1 MNRRTIAILASLVV
15 AATGIVLTPTHS
27 AAQANADY
35 TAQPQFIS
43 NVVTPNIM
51 LLLDNSGSMGGRAC
65 DTTWCGV
72 HSDGSLTPVNQ
83 NFVADST
90 YSGYFNSLTCYT
102 YDATNTRFV
111 AGATKAT
118 LTATCAAAAWDG
130 NFLNWA
136 TFRRFDALK
145 KSMSGGDCAV
155 TRNADGTCPPTG
167 APALI
172 TIRAQSIF
180 GSTACCQHHTTNAI
194 SSGGANGYTGRVP
207 TTVIGPPDN
216 LYIHL
221 RGGASGMQG
230 TFCVDNDAKYPPST
244 GTACNVNWDGSSE
257 SDGFAESQYSL
268 RLAMASEPTG
278 VVQQVGSKA
287 RFGLF
292 EFKAAGDGSRML
304 VGLGSRQSIN
314 FSNSTVETFNTNNA
328 AILDAIGESFPATW
342 TPLAES
348 LYETARYVA
357 QINSTYVLGSYVFP
371 IAFSGGISN
380 GVALAMNGIGSL
392 GNGGGGTPEHKVL
405 TGSETCPAGYI
416 ADACGRDP
424 YFFGTNHTP
433 PWVGTSQPV
442 NCCKTFVLIVTDG
455 EPTQDRNIPGA
466 STATGVC
473 TSSST
478 SLCDYASAVSGMPCV
493 GGNATIHAPNGT
505 CNTNPA
511 TPPATLLGE
520 HKTDYASSGTH
531 FLNDVAYW
539 AHINDLRPCTG
550 AADGT
555 IAVLAVTGHCLPG
568 TQNLT
573 VYTFFAF
580 GNIAGREILMHTAQQ
595 GAFEDANNDG
605 IPQVT
610 EYDKE
615 NNFTGVSTPDGYPD
629 AYFESSNVD
638 DLQDKLLATIS
649 SILRKS
655 AAGSSVSVLATSTTG
670 EGALYQ
676 SYFYPSTIET
686 ATLKDVLWT
695 GYTQSLFIDTYG
707 NLREDTPQAGVK
719 DGKLIYSQDKIL
731 VTRYDTTANLVK
743 VDYYDDLNGDG
754 LPDDK
759 DSNGI
764 INSLDCLPCDRLL
777 SSISPVWEAGAQLA
791 LKDSSTRTILTWVD
805 TNNNGVVDSGEQIPF
820 TAANAATLSP
830 YLRPGAA
837 PFTAPNIIE
846 FVRGCEPSVCTT
858 GGNQFDQLRERR
870 LQVPF
875 GSGTLKTWKLGD
887 LIHSAPQVV
896 ATPSDRYDAKF
907 GDLSYQAY
915 LVKYANRRQVIYAGA
930 NDGMLHAFNGG
941 YYHPGDDPTTG
952 TSASPIVEHGWF
964 TRTPTDNSSGP
975 QMGDELWGFIPQQLL
990 PHLQW
995 LTRTDYQHVYYVD
1008 LQPTV
1013 ADVRIFTPDVDH
1025 PNGWGTILIGGMRMG
1040 GSCRGAVSPA
1050 APTCVGGTGA
1060 PPMSVTA
1067 DFGSGVPTTRTFYSA
1082 YFVLD
1087 ITNPEVA
1094 PTLLMSFTDEG
1105 LGLTTSLPKVV
1116 RINPSTDNEV
1126 LNTNAKWYMVVGSG
1140 PTGYGGGVTQS
1151 AKVYAVDLAT
1161 GPGASNSL
1169 VQTFSVGS
1177 WDSFIGDMASFDR
1190 NLDYRTDSVYFG
1202 RVIHD
1207 GSLPWRGKLYRLT
1220 LGETITG
1227 SNPPVFGTE
1236 AASAWG
1242 ISSGGNRAPTEILD
1256 TFIGTCA
1263 PSPCVAPTIELG
1275 PIATAPGIA
1284 IDDAAKVWVFAG
1296 SGRYYG
1302 ASDKTDTTPQY
1313 FVGMKDSVINLT
1325 CTQSSS
1331 TNCHNDDLL
1340 NVTSATVCIVGQG
1353 DCGQVS
1359 GTNQVTGVTGAT
1371 SFASLVGLI
1380 QSKDGWYTAL
1390 PQSGAANGERVLA
1403 SPVVFGGIVYFPTF
1417 IPTND
1422 ICASSGTSYL
1432 YSLFYKTG
1440 SAYTESIIGT
1450 TPGASGN
1457 VNVSGKISLGEG
1469 LAFGG
1474 VTHIGSGSDGGAP
1487 IKICNNTSTG
1497 TLLCTESNVAGGPN
1511 SGIPD
1516 PRSHF
1521 ISWIYR

>member
-1 MNRRTIAILASLVV
+1 MMAPN
-15 AATGIVLTPTHS
+15 HS
-27 AAQANADY
+27 AAQVNADY

-43 NVVTPNIM
+43 NVVTPNIILIM
-51 LLLDNSGSMGGRAC
+51 DNSGSMSGLTC
-65 DTTWCGV
+65 DF
-72 HSDGSLTPVNQ
+72 SNPADGDCADAGDRPFNSAT
-83 NFVADST
+83 NF
-90 YSGYFNSLTCYT
+90 SGYFDPLLCYT
-102 YDATNTRFV
+102 YDTGGDARFEPATV
-111 AGATKAT
+111 KAT
-118 LTATCAAAAWDG
+118 LATACSDTEWDG
-130 NFLNWA
+130 NFLNFA
-136 TFRRFDALK
+136 TFRRFDAVK
-145 KSMSGGDCAV
+145 KSMIGGNCFVA
-155 TRNADGTCPPTG
+155 RAADGTCPTDG
-167 APALI
+167 TPALK
-172 TIRAQSIF
+172 TVRAQATGVNTELTDVQSAAGPTSYIGRIPLTDRF
-180 GSTACCQHHTTNAI
+180 GDVGSNPATI
-194 SSGGANGYTGRVP
+194 WIGVSSAY
-207 TTVIGPPDN
+207 
-216 LYIHL
+216 
-221 RGGASGMQG
+221 
-230 TFCVDNDAKYPPST
+230 FCVDDDSSFNSNCGDSFSRRKYELKIGQST
-244 GTACNVNWDGSSE
+244 
-257 SDGFAESQYSL
+257 
-268 RLAMASEPTG
+268 EPTG
-278 VVQQVGSKA
+278 VIQQVGSKA

-292 EFKAAGDGSRML
+292 EFKPAGDGARML
-304 VGLGSRQSIN
+304 VSPGSRQAIN
-314 FSNSTVETFNTNNA
+314 FSDSVVETFNTNTA
-328 AILDAIGESFPATW
+328 AMIDAVQESFPSTW
-342 TPLAES
+342 TPLSES

-357 QINSTYVLGSYVFP
+357 QINSTYVPASYVFP

-380 GVALAMNGIGSL
+380 GVALAANGTGSL
-392 GNGGGGTPEHKVL
+392 GSGGGGTAEIKVL
-405 TGSETCPAGYI
+405 TGSETCPASYI
-416 ADACGRDP
+416 TNACGRDP

-442 NCCKTFVLIVTDG
+442 NCCKTFVIIFTDG
-455 EPTQDRNIPGA
+455 EPTQDVNIPAGIQN
-466 STATGVC
+466 
-473 TSSST
+473 
-478 SLCDYASAVSGMPCV
+478 YASAVSGTPCV

-520 HKTDYASSGTH
+520 HKTDYANSGTH

-539 AHINDLRPCTG
+539 AHTNDLRPCTG
-550 AADGT
+550 TADGT

-638 DLQDKLLATIS
+638 DLQDKLLSTIS

-707 NLREDTPQAGVK
+707 NLREDTPQSGVK
-719 DGKLIYSQDKIL
+719 DGKLIYTQDKIL

-759 DSNGI
+759 DGNGI
-764 INSLDCLPCDRLL
+764 INNLDCLPCDRLL

-791 LKDSSTRTILTWVD
+791 LKDSSARTILTWVD
-805 TNNNGVVDSGEQIPF
+805 TDNDGVVDAGEQIPF
-820 TAANAATLSP
+820 TAANAAILSP

-837 PFTAPNIIE
+837 PFTASNIIE
-846 FVRGCEPSVCTT
+846 FIRGCEPSVCTT
-858 GGNQFDQLRERR
+858 GGNLFNTLRERQ

-896 ATPSDRYDAKF
+896 ASPSDRYDARF
-907 GDLSYQAY
+907 GDRSYQAF
-915 LVKYANRRQVIYAGA
+915 LAKYYNRRQVIYAGA

-941 YYHPGDDPTTG
+941 YYHPGDDPATG

-1008 LQPTV
+1008 LQPTI

-1040 GSCRGAVSPA
+1040 GSCRGSVSPA
-1050 APTCVGGTGA
+1050 AATCVGGTGA

-1067 DFGSGVPTTRTFYSA
+1067 DFGSGVQTRKFYSA

-1094 PTLLMSFTDEG
+1094 PTLLMSFTDER
-1105 LGLTTSLPKVV
+1105 LGLTTSLPVVV
-1116 RINPSTDNEV
+1116 RTNPSSATSV
-1126 LNTNAKWYMVVGSG
+1126 VSNTLAKWYMVVGSG

-1151 AKVYAVDLAT
+1151 AKVFAVDLAT
-1161 GPGASNSL
+1161 GPGANNSL

-1220 LGETITG
+1220 LGETISG
-1227 SNPPVFGTE
+1227 SLPPVFGTE

-1242 ISSGGNRAPTEILD
+1242 ISSGANRTPTEILD
-1256 TFIGTCA
+1256 SFTGTCA
-1263 PSPCVAPTIELG
+1263 PTPCSAPTIDMG

-1340 NVTSATVCIVGQG
+1340 NVTSATICIVGQG

-1371 SFASLVGLI
+1371 SFTSLVSLI
-1380 QSKDGWYTAL
+1380 QSKDGWYTTL
-1390 PQSGAANGERVLA
+1390 PQSGTANGERVLA
-1403 SPVVFGGIVYFPTF
+1403 GPIVFAGIVYFPTF

-1432 YSLFYKTG
+1432 YALYYKTG
-1440 SAYTESIIGT
+1440 SAYQESIIGT

-1457 VNVSGKISLGEG
+1457 VNVSGKITLGEG

-1474 VTHIGSGSDGGAP
+1474 VAHIGSGSDGGGR

-1497 TLLCTESNVAGGPN
+1497 ALLCSESDMAGGGDNPGG
-1511 SGIPD
+1511 SQILAPLS
-1516 PRSHF
+1516 RF
-1521 ISWIYR
+1521 VSWIYR

>member
-15 AATGIVLTPTHS
+15 TVTGIVMAPTHS

-43 NVVTPNIM
+43 NVVTPNII
-51 LLLDNSGSMGGRAC
+51 LLMDNSGSMSGLTC
-65 DTTWCGV
+65 DF
-72 HSDGSLTPVNQ
+72 SNPADGDCADAGDRPFSNAT
-83 NFVADST
+83 NF
-90 YSGYFNSLTCYT
+90 SGYFDPLLCYT
-102 YDATNTRFV
+102 YDSGADARFEPATV
-111 AGATKAT
+111 KA
-118 LTATCAAAAWDG
+118 LVSTACSDTEWDG
-130 NFLNWA
+130 NFLNFA
-136 TFRRFDALK
+136 TFRRFDAVK
-145 KSMSGGDCAV
+145 KSMIGGDCFVA
-155 TRNADGTCPPTG
+155 RAADGTCPTNG
-167 APALI
+167 APALK
-172 TIRAQSIF
+172 TVRAQAT
-180 GSTACCQHHTTNAI
+180 GVNTELTDTDYAGGVGATTYVGRIPLADRNGNPTPIYIGVA
-194 SSGGANGYTGRVP
+194 GAY
-207 TTVIGPPDN
+207 
-216 LYIHL
+216 
-221 RGGASGMQG
+221 
-230 TFCVDNDAKYPPST
+230 FCVDNDSSFNTDCGDGYSQRKYELKIGNST
-244 GTACNVNWDGSSE
+244 
-257 SDGFAESQYSL
+257 
-268 RLAMASEPTG
+268 EPTG
-278 VVQQVGSKA
+278 VIQQVGSKA

-292 EFKAAGDGSRML
+292 EFKPAGDGARML
-304 VGLGSRQSIN
+304 VSPGSRQAIN
-314 FSNSTVETFNTNNA
+314 FSTSFVETFNTNTA
-328 AILDAIGESFPATW
+328 AMIDAVQESFPSTW

-357 QINSTYVLGSYVFP
+357 QINSTYVPLSYVFP

-380 GVALAMNGIGSL
+380 GVALAANGVGSL
-392 GNGGGGTPEHKVL
+392 GNGGGGTAEIKVL
-405 TGSETCPAGYI
+405 TGTETCPAGYI
-416 ADACGRDP
+416 ANACGRDP
-424 YFFGTNHTP
+424 YFHGTDHTP
-433 PWVGTSQPV
+433 PWVGVSQPV
-442 NCCKTFVLIVTDG
+442 NCCKTFVLIFTDG
-455 EPTQDRNIPGA
+455 EPTQDLNIPVGIGA
-466 STATGVC
+466 
-473 TSSST
+473 
-478 SLCDYASAVSGMPCV
+478 YASAISGIPCV
-493 GGNATIHAPNGT
+493 GGSAIIHAPNGV

-520 HKTDYASSGTH
+520 HKTDYANSGTH

-539 AHINDLRPCTG
+539 AHKNDLRPCTG
-550 AADGT
+550 TADGT

-573 VYTFFAF
+573 IYTFFAF
-580 GNIAGREILMHTAQQ
+580 GNISGREILMHTAQQ
-595 GAFEDANNDG
+595 GAFEDANSDG
-605 IPQVT
+605 LPQVT

-615 NNFTGVSTPDGYPD
+615 NNFTGVATPDGVPD

-695 GYTQSLFIDTYG
+695 GYTQSLFIDTFG
-707 NLREDTPQAGVK
+707 NLREDTVQDK
-719 DGKLIYSQDKIL
+719 TLKYTEDKIL
-731 VTRYDTTANLVK
+731 VTRYDPIANLVK

-759 DSNGI
+759 DGNGV
-764 INSLDCLPCDRLL
+764 INNLDCLPCDNLL
-777 SSISPVWEAGAQLA
+777 SSIKPVWEAGAQLA

-805 TNNNGVVDSGEQIPF
+805 TNNDGVVDSGEQIPF
-820 TAANAATLSP
+820 TAANAPTLSP

-837 PFTAPNIIE
+837 PFTASNIIE
-846 FVRGCEPSVCTT
+846 FVRGCEPSVCTS

-870 LQVPF
+870 LQVPA

-896 ATPSDRYDAKF
+896 SSPSDRYDAKF

-915 LVKYANRRQVIYAGA
+915 LAKYFNRRQVIYAGA

-941 YYHPGDDPTTG
+941 YYHPGDDPATG
-952 TSASPIVEHGWF
+952 TMASPIVEHGWF
-964 TRTPTDNSSGP
+964 TRTPTDNSAGP
-975 QMGDELWGFIPQQLL
+975 QLGDELWGFIPNQLL
-990 PHLQW
+990 PQLQW
-995 LTRTDYQHVYYVD
+995 LARADYQHVYFVD

-1013 ADVRIFTPDVDH
+1013 ADARIFPADVDH

-1040 GSCRGAVSPA
+1040 GSCRGALSPA

-1067 DFGSGVPTTRTFYSA
+1067 NFGSGVETRTFYSA

-1116 RINPSTDNEV
+1116 RTNPSTDSEV
-1126 LNTNAKWYMVVGSG
+1126 SNTNAKWYMVVGSG

-1151 AKVYAVDLAT
+1151 AKVYAVNLAT
-1161 GPGASNSL
+1161 GPGANNSL
-1169 VQTFSVGS
+1169 VQRFSVGS
-1177 WDSFIGDMASFDR
+1177 WNSFIGDMASFDR
-1190 NLDYRTDSVYFG
+1190 NLDNRTDAVYFG
-1202 RVIHD
+1202 RVVHD

-1220 LGETITG
+1220 LGETISG
-1227 SNPPVFGTE
+1227 SLPPVFGTE

-1256 TFIGTCA
+1256 TFLGTCA

-1275 PIATAPGIA
+1275 PVATAPGIA
-1284 IDDAAKVWVFAG
+1284 IDDTAKVWVFAG
-1296 SGRYYG
+1296 TGRYYS
-1302 ASDKTDTTPQY
+1302 AADKTDTTPQH

-1325 CTQSSS
+1325 CTQSTT
-1331 TNCHNDDLL
+1331 TNCQDDDLL
-1340 NVTSATVCIVGQG
+1340 NVTTATVCIVGQG
-1353 DCGQVS
+1353 DCGQPA

-1371 SFASLVGLI
+1371 SFTSLIALI
-1380 QSKDGWYTAL
+1380 QSKDGWYTTL
-1390 PQSGAANGERVLA
+1390 PQSGAPNGERVLA

-1417 IPTND
+1417 VPTND

-1432 YSLFYKTG
+1432 YALYYKTG
-1440 SAYTESIIGT
+1440 SAYQESIIGT

-1457 VNVSGKISLGEG
+1457 VNVSGKVSLGEG

-1497 TLLCTESNVAGGPN
+1497 ALLCTESNMAGQPL
-1511 SGIPD
+1511 S
-1516 PRSHF
+1516 RF
-1521 ISWIYR
+1521 VSWIYR

>member
-1 MNRRTIAILASLVV
+1 MNRRTIAMLASLVV
-15 AATGIVLTPTHS
+15 AVMGIMMAPTHS
-27 AAQANADY
+27 AAQVNADY

-43 NVVTPNIM
+43 NVVTPNII
-51 LLLDNSGSMGGRAC
+51 LLMDNSGSMSGLTC
-65 DTTWCGV
+65 DF
-72 HSDGSLTPVNQ
+72 SNPADGDCADAGDRPFSSAT
-83 NFVADST
+83 NF
-90 YSGYFNSLTCYT
+90 SGYFDPLLCYI
-102 YDATNTRFV
+102 YDNGGDARFEPATV
-111 AGATKAT
+111 KAT
-118 LTATCAAAAWDG
+118 LATACSDTEWDG
-130 NFLNWA
+130 NFLNFA
-136 TFRRFDALK
+136 TFRRFDAVK
-145 KSMSGGDCAV
+145 KSMIGGDCFVA
-155 TRNADGTCPPTG
+155 RAADGTCPTNG
-167 APALI
+167 SPALK
-172 TIRAQSIF
+172 TVRAQATGVNTELTDVQSAAGPTSYIGRIPQVDRF
-180 GSTACCQHHTTNAI
+180 GNVGSDPATI
-194 SSGGANGYTGRVP
+194 W
-207 TTVIGPPDN
+207 IGVADA
-216 LYIHL
+216 Y
-221 RGGASGMQG
+221 
-230 TFCVDNDAKYPPST
+230 FCVDNDNGFNANCGDSFSKRKYELKI
-244 GTACNVNWDGSSE
+244 GSST
-257 SDGFAESQYSL
+257 
-268 RLAMASEPTG
+268 EPTG

-292 EFKAAGDGSRML
+292 EFKPAGDGARML
-304 VGLGSRQSIN
+304 VSPGSRQSIN
-314 FSNSTVETFNTNNA
+314 FSDSVVETFNTNTA
-328 AILDAIGESFPATW
+328 AMIDAVQESFPSTW

-357 QINSTYVLGSYVFP
+357 QINSTYVPGSYVFP

-380 GVALAMNGIGSL
+380 GVALAANGVGSL
-392 GNGGGGTPEHKVL
+392 GNGGGGTAEITVL
-405 TGSETCPAGYI
+405 TGTETCTAGYI
-416 ADACGRDP
+416 TKACGRDP
-424 YFFGTNHTP
+424 YFHGTNHTP

-442 NCCKTFVLIVTDG
+442 NCCKTFVLIFTDG
-455 EPTQDRNIPGA
+455 EPTQDLNIPAGIQ
-466 STATGVC
+466 T
-473 TSSST
+473 
-478 SLCDYASAVSGMPCV
+478 YASAISGTPCV
-493 GGNATIHAPNGT
+493 GGSAVIHAPNGV

-531 FLNDVAYW
+531 YLNDVAYW
-539 AHINDLRPCTG
+539 AHTNDLRPCTG

-555 IAVLAVTGHCLPG
+555 IAVLAVIGHCLPG

-573 VYTFFAF
+573 IYTFFAF
-580 GNIAGREILMHTAQQ
+580 GNISGREILMHTAQQ
-595 GAFEDANNDG
+595 GAFEDANADG
-605 IPQVT
+605 LPQVT

-615 NNFTGVSTPDGYPD
+615 NNFTGVATPDGVPD

-638 DLQDKLLATIS
+638 DLQDKLLSTIS

-695 GYTQSLFIDTYG
+695 GYTQSLFIDTFG
-707 NLREDTPQAGVK
+707 NLREDTVQDK
-719 DGKLIYSQDKIL
+719 KLKYTEDKIL
-731 VTRYDTTANLVK
+731 VTRYDTVANLVK

-759 DSNGI
+759 DGNGV
-764 INSLDCLPCDRLL
+764 INSLDCLPCDSLL
-777 SSISPVWEAGAQLA
+777 SSIKPVWEAGAQLA

-805 TNNNGVVDSGEQIPF
+805 TNNDGVVDAGEQIPF
-820 TAANAATLSP
+820 TKANAPVLKP

-837 PFTAPNIIE
+837 PFTEDNIIE
-846 FVRGCEPSVCTT
+846 FVRGCEPSVCTS

-870 LQVPF
+870 LQVPA

-896 ATPSDRYDAKF
+896 ASPSDRYDAKY

-915 LVKYANRRQVIYAGA
+915 LFKYFNRRQVIYAGA

-941 YYHPGDDPTTG
+941 YYHPGDDATTG

-964 TRTPTDNSSGP
+964 TRTLTDNSAGP
-975 QMGDELWGFIPQQLL
+975 QLGDELWGFIPNQLL
-990 PHLQW
+990 PQLQW
-995 LTRTDYQHVYYVD
+995 LARADYQHVYFVD
-1008 LQPTV
+1008 LQPTI
-1013 ADVRIFTPDVDH
+1013 ADARIFPVDVDH

-1060 PPMSVTA
+1060 PPMNVTA
-1067 DFGSGVPTTRTFYSA
+1067 NFGSGVQTRTFYSA

-1094 PTLLMSFTDEG
+1094 PKLLMSFTDEG

-1116 RINPSTDNEV
+1116 RVNPSTASSTV
-1126 LNTNAKWYMVVGSG
+1126 SNTLAKWYMVVGSG
-1140 PTGYGGGVTQS
+1140 PTGYGGVVTQS
-1151 AKVYAVDLAT
+1151 AKVWAIDLAT
-1161 GPGASNSL
+1161 GPGPYTSIGASASYSHSL
-1169 VQTFSVGS
+1169 VKSFPVGS
-1177 WDSFIGDMASFDR
+1177 WNSFIGDMASFDR
-1190 NLDYRTDSVYFG
+1190 NLDYRTDAVYFG
-1202 RVIHD
+1202 RVADD

-1220 LGETITG
+1220 LGETISG
-1227 SNPPVFGTE
+1227 GLPPVFGTQ

-1242 ISSGGNRAPTEILD
+1242 ISSGANRIPTEILD
-1256 TFIGTCA
+1256 TFTGTCA
-1263 PSPCVAPTIELG
+1263 PAPCVAPTIELG

-1284 IDDAAKVWVFAG
+1284 IDDTAKVWVFAG
-1296 SGRYYG
+1296 TGRYYS
-1302 ASDKTDTTPQY
+1302 AADKTDTTPQY

-1325 CTQSSS
+1325 CTQSTS
-1331 TNCHNDDLL
+1331 TNCQDDDLL
-1340 NVTSATVCIVGQG
+1340 NVSTATVCIVGQG
-1353 DCGQVS
+1353 DCGQTA

-1371 SFASLVGLI
+1371 SFTSLISLI
-1380 QSKDGWYTAL
+1380 QSKDGWYTTL
-1390 PQSGAANGERVLA
+1390 PQSGAPNGERVLA

-1432 YSLFYKTG
+1432 YSLYYQTG
-1440 SAYTESIIGT
+1440 SAYQESIIGT

-1457 VNVSGKISLGEG
+1457 VNVSGKVSLGEG

-1497 TLLCTESNVAGGPN
+1497 ALLCTESNTVGG
-1511 SGIPD
+1511 SLD

>member
-1 MNRRTIAILASLVV
+1 V
-15 AATGIVLTPTHS
+15 
-27 AAQANADY
+27 
-35 TAQPQFIS
+35 
-43 NVVTPNIM
+43 
-51 LLLDNSGSMGGRAC
+51 
-65 DTTWCGV
+65 
-72 HSDGSLTPVNQ
+72 
-83 NFVADST
+83 
-90 YSGYFNSLTCYT
+90 
-102 YDATNTRFV
+102 
-111 AGATKAT
+111 
-118 LTATCAAAAWDG
+118 
-130 NFLNWA
+130 
-136 TFRRFDALK
+136 
-145 KSMSGGDCAV
+145 
-155 TRNADGTCPPTG
+155 
-167 APALI
+167 PA
-172 TIRAQSIF
+172 
-180 GSTACCQHHTTNAI
+180 
-194 SSGGANGYTGRVP
+194 
-207 TTVIGPPDN
+207 
-216 LYIHL
+216 
-221 RGGASGMQG
+221 
-230 TFCVDNDAKYPPST
+230 
-244 GTACNVNWDGSSE
+244 
-257 SDGFAESQYSL
+257 
-268 RLAMASEPTG
+268 
-278 VVQQVGSKA
+278 
-287 RFGLF
+287 
-292 EFKAAGDGSRML
+292 
-304 VGLGSRQSIN
+304 
-314 FSNSTVETFNTNNA
+314 
-328 AILDAIGESFPATW
+328 
-342 TPLAES
+342 
-348 LYETARYVA
+348 
-357 QINSTYVLGSYVFP
+357 SYVYP
-371 IAFSGGISN
+371 IAFAGGISN
-380 GVALAMNGIGSL
+380 GVALAANGVGSI
-392 GNGGGGTPEHKVL
+392 GNGGGGTAEIKVL

-416 ADACGRDP
+416 TNACGRDL
-424 YFFGTNHTP
+424 YFHGTNHTP

-442 NCCKTFVLIVTDG
+442 NCCKTFVLIFTDG
-455 EPTQDRNIPGA
+455 APTQDLNIPAGIQ
-466 STATGVC
+466 TYAT
-473 TSSST
+473 
-478 SLCDYASAVSGMPCV
+478 AVSGTPCV
-493 GGNATIHAPNGT
+493 GGDATIHAPNGV

-520 HKTDYASSGTH
+520 HKTDYADNGTH

-539 AHINDLRPCTG
+539 AHTNDLRPCSGT
-550 AADGT
+550 ADGT
-555 IAVLAVTGHCLPG
+555 IAVLGVTGHCLPG

-580 GNIAGREILMHTAQQ
+580 GNISGREILMHTAQQ

-615 NNFTGVSTPDGYPD
+615 NNFTGVATPDGIPD

-638 DLQDKLLATIS
+638 DLQDKLLSTIS

-695 GYTQSLFIDTYG
+695 GYTQSLFIDTFG
-707 NLREDTPQAGVK
+707 NLREDTVQDK
-719 DGKLIYSQDKIL
+719 KLNYSEDKIL
-731 VTRYDTTANLVK
+731 VTRYDTIANLVK

-764 INSLDCLPCDRLL
+764 INNLDCLPCDRLL
-777 SSISPVWEAGAQLA
+777 SSIKPVWEAGAQLA

-830 YLRPGAA
+830 YLRPGAV
-837 PFTAPNIIE
+837 PFTASNIIE

-870 LQVPF
+870 LQVPA

-896 ATPSDRYDAKF
+896 SSPSDRYDAKV

-915 LVKYANRRQVIYAGA
+915 LVKYYNRRQVIYAGA

-952 TSASPIVEHGWF
+952 TAASPIVEHGWF
-964 TRTPTDNSSGP
+964 TRTPTDNSAGP
-975 QMGDELWGFIPQQLL
+975 QLGDELWGFIPYQLL
-990 PHLQW
+990 PQLQW
-995 LTRTDYQHVYYVD
+995 LARADYQHTYFVD

-1013 ADVRIFTPDVDH
+1013 VDVRIFTPDTDH

-1067 DFGSGVPTTRTFYSA
+1067 NFGSGVETRTFYSA

-1116 RINPSTDNEV
+1116 RVNPSADGEV
-1126 LNTNAKWYMVVGSG
+1126 SNTNAKWYMVVGSG
-1140 PTGYGGGVTQS
+1140 PTGYGGGTTQS
-1151 AKVYAVDLAT
+1151 AAVYAVNLAT

-1169 VQTFSVGS
+1169 VQKFSVGS
-1177 WDSFIGDMASFDR
+1177 WNSFIGDMASFDR
-1190 NLDYRTDSVYFG
+1190 NLDYRTDAVYFG
-1202 RVIHD
+1202 RVVHD

-1220 LGETITG
+1220 LGETVAG
-1227 SNPPVFGTE
+1227 SNPPVFGTQ

-1242 ISSGGNRAPTEILD
+1242 IASGANRVPTEILD
-1256 TFIGTCA
+1256 TFTGTC
-1263 PSPCVAPTIELG
+1263 VAVGCTPPTIELG

-1296 SGRYYG
+1296 SGRYYSS
-1302 ASDKTDTTPQY
+1302 ADKTDTTPQY
-1313 FVGMKDSVINLT
+1313 FVGVKDSVINLV
-1325 CTQSSS
+1325 CTQSDS
-1331 TNCHNDDLL
+1331 TNCQDDDLL
-1340 NVTSATVCIVGQG
+1340 DVTSATVCIVGQG
-1353 DCGQVS
+1353 NCGQVA
-1359 GTNQVTGVTGAT
+1359 GTNQVTGVTGAS
-1371 SFASLVGLI
+1371 SFTSLVALI
-1380 QSKDGWYTAL
+1380 QSKAGWYTTL

-1432 YSLFYKTG
+1432 YSLYYKTG
-1440 SAYTESIIGT
+1440 SAYQESIVGT

-1457 VNVSGKISLGEG
+1457 MNVNGKTSLGEG

-1474 VTHIGSGSDGGAP
+1474 VTHVGSGSDGGAP

-1497 TLLCTESNVAGGPN
+1497 ALLCTESDMASGGD
-1511 SGIPD
+1511 GGTGGTLD

>member
-15 AATGIVLTPTHS
+15 AVTGIMMAPNHS
-27 AAQANADY
+27 GAQVNADY
-35 TAQPQFIS
+35 TAQPQFIT
-43 NVVTPNIM
+43 NVVTPNII
-51 LLLDNSGSMGGRAC
+51 LLMDNSGSMSDLAC
-65 DTTWCGV
+65 DL
-72 HSDGSLTPVNQ
+72 SNPADGDC
-83 NFVADST
+83 ADAGDKPFSNAT
-90 YSGYFNSLTCYT
+90 LFSGYFDSLQCYT
-102 YDATNTRFV
+102 YDSGADARFEPTTV
-111 AGATKAT
+111 KAT
-118 LTATCAAAAWDG
+118 LATACSSTEWDG
-130 NFLNWA
+130 NFLNYA
-136 TFRRFDALK
+136 TFRRFDAVK
-145 KSMSGGDCAV
+145 KAMTGGDCFVA
-155 TRNADGTCPPTG
+155 RAADGTCPTNG
-167 APALI
+167 TPALK
-172 TIRAQSIF
+172 TVRAQAT
-180 GSTACCQHHTTNAI
+180 GVSTELTDTFYAGGVGATTYVGRIPSADR
-194 SSGGANGYTGRVP
+194 SGNPAT
-207 TTVIGPPDN
+207 
-216 LYIHL
+216 LYI
-221 RGGASGMQG
+221 GVDAAY
-230 TFCVDNDAKYPPST
+230 FCVDNDNSFNSSCGDSYSQRKYELKIGNST
-244 GTACNVNWDGSSE
+244 
-257 SDGFAESQYSL
+257 
-268 RLAMASEPTG
+268 EPTG
-278 VVQQVGSKA
+278 VIQQVGSKA

-292 EFKAAGDGSRML
+292 EFKPAGDGARML
-304 VGLGSRQSIN
+304 VSPGSRQAIN
-314 FSNSTVETFNTNNA
+314 FADSVVETFNTNTA
-328 AILDAIGESFPATW
+328 AMLDAVGESFPSTW

-348 LYETARYVA
+348 LYETARFVA
-357 QINSTYVLGSYVFP
+357 QINSTYVPASYVFP

-380 GVALAMNGIGSL
+380 GVALAANGTGSL
-392 GNGGGGTPEHKVL
+392 GNGGGGTPEITVL
-405 TGSETCPAGYI
+405 TGSETCSAGYI
-416 ADACGRDP
+416 ANACGRDP

-442 NCCKTFVLIVTDG
+442 NCCKTFVIIFTDG
-455 EPTQDRNIPGA
+455 EPTQDLNIPAGIQ
-466 STATGVC
+466 T
-473 TSSST
+473 
-478 SLCDYASAVSGMPCV
+478 YASAVSGIPCV
-493 GGNATIHAPNGT
+493 GGSAIIHAPNGT
-505 CNTNPA
+505 CNTNSA

-520 HKTDYASSGTH
+520 HKTDYADSGTH
-531 FLNDVAYW
+531 YLNDVAYW

-568 TQNLT
+568 MQSLT

-580 GNIAGREILMHTAQQ
+580 GNISGREILMHTAQQ

-615 NNFTGVSTPDGYPD
+615 NNLTGVTTPDGFPD
-629 AYFESSNVD
+629 AFFESSNVD
-638 DLQDKLLATIS
+638 DLQDKLLSTIS

-719 DGKLIYSQDKIL
+719 DGKLIYTQDKIL
-731 VTRYDTTANLVK
+731 ITRYDTVANLVK
-743 VDYYDDLNGDG
+743 VDYYDDVNGDG

-759 DSNGI
+759 DGNGI
-764 INSLDCLPCDRLL
+764 INSLDCLPCDKLL

-791 LKDSSTRTILTWVD
+791 LKDSSSRTIFTWVD
-805 TNNNGVVDSGEQIPF
+805 TDNDGVVDAGEQIPF

-837 PFTAPNIIE
+837 PYTARNIIE
-846 FVRGCEPSVCTT
+846 FIRGCEPSVCTT
-858 GGNQFDQLRERR
+858 GGNLFDQLRERR

-952 TSASPIVEHGWF
+952 TSASPITEHGWF

-975 QMGDELWGFIPQQLL
+975 QLGDELWGFIPHQLL

-1008 LQPTV
+1008 LQPTI
-1013 ADVRIFTPDVDH
+1013 ADVRIFPNDTDH

-1040 GSCRGAVSPA
+1040 GSCRGAISPA
-1050 APTCVGGTGA
+1050 AATCVGGTGA
-1060 PPMSVTA
+1060 PPMSITA
-1067 DFGSGVPTTRTFYSA
+1067 DFGSGVQTRKFYSA

-1094 PTLLMSFTDEG
+1094 PKLLMSFTDEG

-1116 RINPSTDNEV
+1116 RVNPLDASGGNSNEV
-1126 LNTNAKWYMVVGSG
+1126 SNTNAKWYMVVGSG
-1140 PTGYGGGVTQS
+1140 PTGYGGNVTQTS
-1151 AKVYAVDLAT
+1151 TVYAVDLAT
-1161 GPGASNSL
+1161 GPGPYTSIGALASYSHSL
-1169 VQTFSVGS
+1169 VQRFPVGTFL
-1177 WDSFIGDMASFDR
+1177 SFIGDIASFDR

-1202 RVIHD
+1202 RVIND
-1207 GSLPWRGKLYRLT
+1207 GSLPWRGKIYRLT
-1220 LGETITG
+1220 LGETISG
-1227 SNPPVFGTE
+1227 SNPTVFGTG

-1242 ISSGGNRAPTEILD
+1242 ISSAGNRIPTEILD
-1256 TFIGTCA
+1256 TFTGTCA
-1263 PSPCVAPTIELG
+1263 PSPCAAPTIEMG
-1275 PIATAPGIA
+1275 PIATAPGLA
-1284 IDDAAKVWVFAG
+1284 IDDTAKVWVFAG
-1296 SGRYYG
+1296 SGRYYS
-1302 ASDKTDTTPQY
+1302 AADKTDTTPQY
-1313 FVGMKDSVINLT
+1313 FVGIKDSVINLT
-1325 CTQSSS
+1325 CTQSNE
-1331 TNCHNDDLL
+1331 TNCQNSNLL
-1340 NVTSATVCIVGQG
+1340 NVTSATVCVVGTG
-1353 DCGQVS
+1353 NCGQVS

-1371 SFASLVGLI
+1371 SFTSLVGLI

-1403 SPVVFGGIVYFPTF
+1403 TPVVFGGIVYFPTF

-1432 YSLFYKTG
+1432 YALFYKTG

-1457 VNVSGKISLGEG
+1457 VNVSGKLSLGEG

-1474 VTHIGSGSDGGAP
+1474 VMHIGSGADGGAP
-1487 IKICNNTSTG
+1487 LKVCNNTSTG
-1497 TLLCTESNVAGGPN
+1497 ALLCTESNVAGGPN

>member
-15 AATGIVLTPTHS
+15 AVTGIMMAPNHS
-27 AAQANADY
+27 AAQVNADY

-43 NVVTPNIM
+43 NVVTPNII
-51 LLLDNSGSMGGRAC
+51 LLMDNSGSMGNRAC
-65 DTTWCGV
+65 ETASCGTLPGGGTSTSIVFTNTT
-72 HSDGSLTPVNQ
+72 Q
-83 NFVADST
+83 
-90 YSGYFNSLTCYT
+90 YSGHFDSLKCYV
-102 YDATNTRFV
+102 YDTSDTRFEES
-111 AGATKAT
+111 GASKAT
-118 LTATCAAAAWDG
+118 LATACGNTLWDG

-136 TFRRFDALK
+136 TLRRFDAVK
-145 KSMSGGDCAV
+145 KSMTGGDCFVA
-155 TRNADGTCPPTG
+155 RAADGTCPTNG
-167 APALI
+167 SPALK
-172 TIRAQSIF
+172 TVRAQAT
-180 GSTACCQHHTTNAI
+180 GVNTETATVNYNAGTGLNTYKGRIPTADTTGNI
-194 SSGGANGYTGRVP
+194 SPIYVDVSAAY
-207 TTVIGPPDN
+207 
-216 LYIHL
+216 
-221 RGGASGMQG
+221 
-230 TFCVDNDAKYPPST
+230 FCIDNDNSFNSNC
-244 GTACNVNWDGSSE
+244 GDS
-257 SDGFAESQYSL
+257 YSL
-268 RLAMASEPTG
+268 RKYELKVGNSTEPTG
-278 VVQQVGSKA
+278 VIQQVGSKA

-292 EFKAAGDGSRML
+292 EFKPAGDGARML
-304 VGLGSRQSIN
+304 VSPGSRQAIN
-314 FSNSTVETFNTNNA
+314 FSDSVVETFNTNTA
-328 AILDAIGESFPATW
+328 AMLDAVGESFPSTW

-357 QINSTYVLGSYVFP
+357 QINSTYVPASYVFP

-380 GVALAMNGIGSL
+380 GVALAANGTGSL
-392 GNGGGGTPEHKVL
+392 GNGGGGTAEIKVL
-405 TGSETCPAGYI
+405 TGSETCPSGYI
-416 ADACGRDP
+416 ANACGRDP

-442 NCCKTFVLIVTDG
+442 NCCKTFVIIFTDG
-455 EPTQDRNIPGA
+455 EPTQDLNIPAGIQ
-466 STATGVC
+466 T
-473 TSSST
+473 
-478 SLCDYASAVSGMPCV
+478 YASAVSGIPCV

-531 FLNDVAYW
+531 YLNDVAYW
-539 AHINDLRPCTG
+539 AHNNDLRPCTG
-550 AADGT
+550 TADGT

-573 VYTFFAF
+573 IYTFFAF
-580 GNIAGREILMHTAQQ
+580 GNISGRELLMHTAQQ

-638 DLQDKLLATIS
+638 DLQDKLLSTIS

-719 DGKLIYSQDKIL
+719 DGKLIYTQDKIL
-731 VTRYDTTANLVK
+731 ITRYDTTANLVK

-759 DSNGI
+759 DANGI

-805 TNNNGVVDSGEQIPF
+805 TDNDGVVDVGEQIPF

-837 PFTAPNIIE
+837 PFTASNIIE
-846 FVRGCEPSVCTT
+846 FIRGCEPSVCTT
-858 GGNQFDQLRERR
+858 GGNLFNTLRERQ

-896 ATPSDRYDAKF
+896 ASPSDRYDAKF

-952 TSASPIVEHGWF
+952 TSASPITEHGWF
-964 TRTPTDNSSGP
+964 TRTPTDNGSGP
-975 QMGDELWGFIPQQLL
+975 QLGDELWGFIPQQLL

-1008 LQPTV
+1008 LQPTI

-1025 PNGWGTILIGGMRMG
+1025 PNGWGTILIGGMRLG
-1040 GSCRGAVSPA
+1040 GSCRGAISPTA
-1050 APTCVGGTGA
+1050 ATCVGGTGA

-1067 DFGSGVPTTRTFYSA
+1067 DFGSGVQTRKFYSA

-1094 PTLLMSFTDEG
+1094 PKLLLSFTDEG

-1116 RINPSTDNEV
+1116 RVNPSTDNEV

-1140 PTGYGGGVTQS
+1140 PTGYGGGTTQS
-1151 AKVYAVDLAT
+1151 ATVYAVNLAT
-1161 GPGASNSL
+1161 GPGANNSL

-1220 LGETITG
+1220 LGETVSG
-1227 SNPPVFGTE
+1227 SNPPVYGTE

-1242 ISSGGNRAPTEILD
+1242 ISSGGNRIPTEILD
-1256 TFIGTCA
+1256 SFTGTCA
-1263 PSPCVAPTIELG
+1263 PAPCSAPTIEMG
-1275 PIATAPGIA
+1275 PVATAPGIA

-1313 FVGMKDSVINLT
+1313 FVGVKDSVINGT
-1325 CTQSSS
+1325 CLGGQTSS
-1331 TNCHNDDLL
+1331 TSCEDNDLL

-1359 GTNQVTGVTGAT
+1359 GTNQVTGVTGVT

-1457 VNVSGKISLGEG
+1457 VNVLGKLSLGEG

-1497 TLLCTESNVAGGPN
+1497 ALLCTESNVAGGPG

>member
-1 MNRRTIAILASLVV
+1 MMAPNHSIAQS
-15 AATGIVLTPTHS
+15 
-27 AAQANADY
+27 NADY

-43 NVVTPNIM
+43 NVVTPNII
-51 LLLDNSGSMGGRAC
+51 LLMDNSGSMSGLTC
-65 DTTWCGV
+65 DYSTPA
-72 HSDGSLTPVNQ
+72 DGDCTDPGDKPFNNAT
-83 NFVADST
+83 NF
-90 YSGYFNSLTCYT
+90 SGYFDPLMCYT
-102 YDATNTRFV
+102 YDSGADARFEPATV
-111 AGATKAT
+111 KAT
-118 LTATCAAAAWDG
+118 LATACLDTEWDG
-130 NFLNWA
+130 NFLNFA
-136 TFRRFDALK
+136 TFRRFDAVK
-145 KSMSGGDCAV
+145 RSMIGGDCSIA
-155 TRNADGTCPPTG
+155 RAADGTCPTSG
-167 APALI
+167 APALK
-172 TIRAQSIF
+172 TVRAQVT
-180 GSTACCQHHTTNAI
+180 GVNTESTDTDYAAGVGATTYVGRIPLADR
-194 SSGGANGYTGRVP
+194 SGNP
-207 TTVIGPPDN
+207 TPIYIG
-216 LYIHL
+216 I
-221 RGGASGMQG
+221 ASGY
-230 TFCVDNDAKYPPST
+230 FCVDNDST
-244 GTACNVNWDGSSE
+244 FNTNCGDG
-257 SDGFAESQYSL
+257 YSL
-268 RLAMASEPTG
+268 RKYELKIGSTTEPTG
-278 VVQQVGSKA
+278 VIQQVGSKA

-292 EFKAAGDGSRML
+292 EFKPAGDGARML
-304 VGLGSRQSIN
+304 VSPGSRQNVN
-314 FSNSTVETFNTNNA
+314 FSDMDVETFDTNTA
-328 AILDAIGESFPATW
+328 AMIDAVQESFPSTW

-357 QINSTYVLGSYVFP
+357 QINSTYVPGSYVFP

-380 GVALAMNGIGSL
+380 GVALAANGVGSL
-392 GNGGGGTPEHKVL
+392 GVDTGAGVDTPEHTVL

-416 ADACGRDP
+416 TGACGRDP

-442 NCCKTFVLIVTDG
+442 NCCKTFVLIFTDG
-455 EPTQDRNIPGA
+455 EPTQDLNIPAGMQN
-466 STATGVC
+466 
-473 TSSST
+473 
-478 SLCDYASAVSGMPCV
+478 YASAVSGMPCI
-493 GGNATIHAPNGT
+493 GGSLTIHAPDGT

-520 HKTDYASSGTH
+520 HRTDYANSGTH
-531 FLNDVAYW
+531 YLNDVAYW
-539 AHINDLRPCTG
+539 AHKNDLRPCTG
-550 AADGT
+550 TADGT

-573 VYTFFAF
+573 IYTFFAF
-580 GNIAGREILMHTAQQ
+580 GNISGREILMHTAQQ
-595 GAFEDANNDG
+595 GAFEDANSDG
-605 IPQVT
+605 IPQAT

-615 NNFTGVSTPDGYPD
+615 NNFTGVSTPDGIPD

-638 DLQDKLLATIS
+638 DLQDKLLSTIS

-707 NLREDTPQAGVK
+707 NLREDTPQAGVR
-719 DGKLIYSQDKIL
+719 DGKLIYTQDKIL
-731 VTRYDTTANLVK
+731 VTRYDTAANLVK

-764 INSLDCLPCDRLL
+764 INNLDCVPCDRLL

-791 LKDSSTRTILTWVD
+791 LKDSSARTILTWVD
-805 TNNNGVVDSGEQIPF
+805 TDNDGMVDSGEQIPF
-820 TAANAATLSP
+820 TAANAAILSP

-837 PFTAPNIIE
+837 PFTASNIIE
-846 FVRGCEPSVCTT
+846 FIRGCEPSVCTT
-858 GGNQFDQLRERR
+858 GGNLFNTLRERQ

-896 ATPSDRYDAKF
+896 ASPSDRYDARF
-907 GDLSYQAY
+907 GDRSYQAF
-915 LVKYANRRQVIYAGA
+915 LAKYFNRRQVIYAGA

-952 TSASPIVEHGWF
+952 TSASPITEHGWF
-964 TRTPTDNSSGP
+964 TRTPTDNSAGP
-975 QMGDELWGFIPQQLL
+975 LLGDELWGFIPQQLL

-1008 LQPTV
+1008 LQPTI

-1040 GSCRGAVSPA
+1040 GSCRGSVSPA
-1050 APTCVGGTGA
+1050 AATCVGGTGA

-1067 DFGSGVPTTRTFYSA
+1067 DFGSGVQTRKFYSA

-1105 LGLTTSLPKVV
+1105 LGLTTSLPIVV
-1116 RINPSTDNEV
+1116 RTNSSSATSV
-1126 LNTNAKWYMVVGSG
+1126 VSNTLAKWYMVVGSG

-1151 AKVYAVDLAT
+1151 ATVYAVDLAT
-1161 GPGASNSL
+1161 GPGANNSL

-1177 WDSFIGDMASFDR
+1177 WNSFIGDMASFDR

-1242 ISSGGNRAPTEILD
+1242 ISSGANRIPTEILD
-1256 TFIGTCA
+1256 TFTGTCA
-1263 PSPCVAPTIELG
+1263 PGPCVAPTIEMG
-1275 PIATAPGIA
+1275 PVATAPGIA

-1331 TNCHNDDLL
+1331 TNCQDNDLL

-1371 SFASLVGLI
+1371 SFTSLVALI

-1390 PQSGAANGERVLA
+1390 PQSGTANGERVLA
-1403 SPVVFGGIVYFPTF
+1403 GPVVFAGIVYFPTF

-1432 YSLFYKTG
+1432 YALYYKTG
-1440 SAYTESIIGT
+1440 SAYQESIIGT

-1457 VNVSGKISLGEG
+1457 VNVSGKMSLGEG

-1474 VTHIGSGSDGGAP
+1474 ATHIGSGSDGGGR
-1487 IKICNNTSTG
+1487 IRICNNTSTG
-1497 TLLCTESNVAGGPN
+1497 ALLCNDSGMAGGGDNPGG
-1511 SGIPD
+1511 SQILAPLS
-1516 PRSHF
+1516 RF
-1521 ISWIYR
+1521 VSWIYR

>member
-1 MNRRTIAILASLVV
+1 MNRRTIAILASLIV
-15 AATGIVLTPTHS
+15 AMTGIVMAPNHS
-27 AAQANADY
+27 GAQSNADY

-43 NVVTPNIM
+43 NVVTPNII
-51 LLLDNSGSMGGRAC
+51 LLMDNSGSMSGLTC
-65 DTTWCGV
+65 DFSTPADGDC
-72 HSDGSLTPVNQ
+72 SDAGDRPFNNAT
-83 NFVADST
+83 NF
-90 YSGYFNSLTCYT
+90 SGYFDPLLCYT
-102 YDATNTRFV
+102 YDSGADARFEPAT
-111 AGATKAT
+111 AKAT
-118 LTATCAAAAWDG
+118 LATACPNTEWDG
-130 NFLNWA
+130 NFLNFA
-136 TFRRFDALK
+136 TFRRFDAVK
-145 KSMSGGDCAV
+145 KSMIGGDCFVA
-155 TRNADGTCPPTG
+155 RAADGTCPANGT
-167 APALI
+167 PALK
-172 TIRAQSIF
+172 TVRAQATGVNTELTDTDF
-180 GSTACCQHHTTNAI
+180 A
-194 SSGGANGYTGRVP
+194 GGAGATTYVGRIPLADRSGNPATLWVGVGAGY
-207 TTVIGPPDN
+207 
-216 LYIHL
+216 
-221 RGGASGMQG
+221 
-230 TFCVDNDAKYPPST
+230 FCVDNDNGFDGNCTDGYSQRKYELKVGNST
-244 GTACNVNWDGSSE
+244 
-257 SDGFAESQYSL
+257 
-268 RLAMASEPTG
+268 EPTG
-278 VVQQVGSKA
+278 VIQQVGSKA

-292 EFKAAGDGSRML
+292 EFKPAGDGARML
-304 VGLGSRQSIN
+304 VSPGSRQTIN
-314 FSNSTVETFNTNNA
+314 FADSFVETFNTNTA
-328 AILDAIGESFPATW
+328 AMIDAVQESFPSTW
-342 TPLAES
+342 TPLSES

-357 QINSTYVLGSYVFP
+357 QINSTYVPASYVFP

-380 GVALAMNGIGSL
+380 GVALAANGTGSL
-392 GNGGGGTPEHKVL
+392 GNGGGGTAEIKVL
-405 TGSETCPAGYI
+405 TGAETCPAGYI
-416 ADACGRDP
+416 ANACGRDP

-442 NCCKTFVLIVTDG
+442 NCCKTFVIIFTDG
-455 EPTQDRNIPGA
+455 EPTEDTNIPA
-466 STATGVC
+466 AIQN
-473 TSSST
+473 
-478 SLCDYASAVSGMPCV
+478 YASAISGIPCV
-493 GGNATIHAPNGT
+493 GGSAIIHAPNGT

-520 HKTDYASSGTH
+520 HKTDYASNGRH
-531 FLNDVAYW
+531 YLNDVAYW
-539 AHINDLRPCTG
+539 AHKNDLRPCNG
-550 AADGT
+550 AADDT
-555 IAVLAVTGHCLPG
+555 IVGLAVTGHCLPG
-568 TQNLT
+568 MQNLV

-580 GNIAGREILMHTAQQ
+580 GNISGREILMHTAQQ

-615 NNFTGVSTPDGYPD
+615 NNFTGVSTPDGIPD

-638 DLQDKLLATIS
+638 DLQDKLLSTIS

-695 GYTQSLFIDTYG
+695 GYTQSLFIDTFG
-707 NLREDTPQAGVK
+707 NLREDTVQDK
-719 DGKLIYSQDKIL
+719 KLIYTEDKIL
-731 VTRYDTTANLVK
+731 VTRYDIVANLVK

-777 SSISPVWEAGAQLA
+777 SSIAPVWEAGAQLA

-805 TNNNGVVDSGEQIPF
+805 TDNDGVVDAGEQIPF
-820 TAANAATLSP
+820 TSANAAALSP
-830 YLRPGAA
+830 YLRPGAV
-837 PFTAPNIIE
+837 PFTASNIIE

-896 ATPSDRYDAKF
+896 ASPSDRYDAKF

-964 TRTPTDNSSGP
+964 TRTPTDNSAGP
-975 QMGDELWGFIPQQLL
+975 LLGDELWGFIPQQLL

-995 LTRTDYQHVYYVD
+995 LARNDYQHVYYVD
-1008 LQPTV
+1008 LQPTI

-1025 PNGWGTILIGGMRMG
+1025 PNGWGTILIGGMRLG
-1040 GSCRGAVSPA
+1040 GSCRGSISPTA
-1050 APTCVGGTGA
+1050 ATCVGGTGA
-1060 PPMSVTA
+1060 PPMTVTA
-1067 DFGSGVPTTRTFYSA
+1067 DFGSGVQTRTFYSA

-1094 PTLLMSFTDEG
+1094 PKLLMSFSDEG

-1116 RINPSTDNEV
+1116 RTNPSSDNEV
-1126 LNTNAKWYMVVGSG
+1126 SNTNAKWYMVVGSG
-1140 PTGYGGGVTQS
+1140 PTGYGGGTTQS
-1151 AKVYAVDLAT
+1151 AGVFAVNLAT
-1161 GPGASNSL
+1161 GPGVGNSL
-1169 VQTFSVGS
+1169 VQRFTVGS
-1177 WDSFIGDMASFDR
+1177 WNSFIGDIASFDR

-1220 LGETITG
+1220 LGETMAGPT
-1227 SNPPVFGTE
+1227 PVFGTG

-1242 ISSGGNRAPTEILD
+1242 ISSGGNRVPTEILD
-1256 TFIGTCA
+1256 AFTGTCA
-1263 PSPCVAPTIELG
+1263 PTPCAAPTIEMG

-1284 IDDAAKVWVFAG
+1284 IDDAAKVWIFTG
-1296 SGRYYG
+1296 SGRYYS
-1302 ASDKTDTTPQY
+1302 AADKTDTTPQY

-1325 CTQSSS
+1325 CTQSSE
-1331 TNCHNDDLL
+1331 TNCQDNDLL
-1340 NVTSATVCIVGQG
+1340 DVTSATVCIVGQG
-1353 DCGQVS
+1353 DCGQVA

-1371 SFASLVGLI
+1371 SFTSLISLI
-1380 QSKDGWYTAL
+1380 QSKDGWYTTL

-1403 SPVVFGGIVYFPTF
+1403 GPVVFAGIVYFPTF

-1432 YSLFYKTG
+1432 YSLYYKTG
-1440 SAYTESIIGT
+1440 SAYQESIIGT
-1450 TPGASGN
+1450 TPGASGK

-1497 TLLCTESNVAGGPN
+1497 SLVCTDGNLPPGGPGG
-1511 SGIPD
+1511 SGVPD

>member
-1 MNRRTIAILASLVV
+1 MNRRTIAILASLIMAV
-15 AATGIVLTPTHS
+15 TGIVMAPNDS
-27 AAQANADY
+27 GAQSNADY

-43 NVVTPNIM
+43 NVVTPNII
-51 LLLDNSGSMGGRAC
+51 LLMDNSGSMSGLTC
-65 DTTWCGV
+65 DFSTPADGDCADPGDRPFNNTT
-72 HSDGSLTPVNQ
+72 T
-83 NFVADST
+83 F
-90 YSGYFNSLTCYT
+90 SGYFDPLLCYT
-102 YDATNTRFV
+102 YDNGADARFEPATV
-111 AGATKAT
+111 KAT
-118 LTATCAAAAWDG
+118 LATACLDTEWDG
-130 NFLNWA
+130 NFLNFA
-136 TFRRFDALK
+136 TFRRFDAVK
-145 KSMSGGDCAV
+145 KSMIGGDCFVA
-155 TRNADGTCPPTG
+155 RAADGTCPTNG
-167 APALI
+167 TPALK
-172 TIRAQSIF
+172 TVRAQATGVSTELTDTDYAGGVGATTYVGRIPLADRS
-180 GSTACCQHHTTNAI
+180 GSPATLWIGVDA
-194 SSGGANGYTGRVP
+194 GY
-207 TTVIGPPDN
+207 
-216 LYIHL
+216 
-221 RGGASGMQG
+221 
-230 TFCVDNDAKYPPST
+230 FCVDNDNSFNTNCGDGYSVRKYELKIGNST
-244 GTACNVNWDGSSE
+244 
-257 SDGFAESQYSL
+257 
-268 RLAMASEPTG
+268 EPTG
-278 VVQQVGSKA
+278 VIQQVGSKA

-292 EFKAAGDGSRML
+292 EFKPAGDGARML
-304 VGLGSRQSIN
+304 VSPGSRQAIN
-314 FSNSTVETFNTNNA
+314 FSDSVVETFNTNTA
-328 AILDAIGESFPATW
+328 AMIDAVQESFPSTW

-357 QINSTYVLGSYVFP
+357 QINSTYVPGSYVFP

-380 GVALAMNGIGSL
+380 GVALAANGTGSL
-392 GNGGGGTPEHKVL
+392 GNGGGGTPEIKVL
-405 TGSETCPAGYI
+405 TGTETCPAGYI
-416 ADACGRDP
+416 LNACGRDP
-424 YFFGTNHTP
+424 YFFGTDHTP

-442 NCCKTFVLIVTDG
+442 NCCKTFVIIFTDG
-455 EPTQDRNIPGA
+455 EPTQDQNIPA
-466 STATGVC
+466 AIQ
-473 TSSST
+473 
-478 SLCDYASAVSGMPCV
+478 DYAGTVSGMPCT
-493 GGNATIHAPNGT
+493 GGSATIHAPNGT
-505 CNTNPA
+505 CNTNPL

-520 HKTDYASSGTH
+520 HKTDYANSGSH

-539 AHINDLRPCTG
+539 AHKNDLRPCTG
-550 AADGT
+550 TADGT

-568 TQNLT
+568 MQSLT
-573 VYTFFAF
+573 IYTFFAF
-580 GNIAGREILMHTAQQ
+580 GSISGREILMHTAQQ

-615 NNFTGVSTPDGYPD
+615 NNFTGVSTPDGIPD

-638 DLQDKLLATIS
+638 DLQDKLLSTIS

-686 ATLKDVLWT
+686 ATLKDVNWT
-695 GYTQSLFIDTYG
+695 GYTQSLFIDTFG
-707 NLREDTPQAGVK
+707 NLREDTVQDK
-719 DGKLIYSQDKIL
+719 KLIYTEDKIL
-731 VTRYDTTANLVK
+731 VTRYDTVANLVK

-764 INSLDCLPCDRLL
+764 INGLDCLPCDRLL
-777 SSISPVWEAGAQLA
+777 SSIAPVWEAGAQLA

-805 TNNNGVVDSGEQIPF
+805 TDNDGVVDAGEQIPF
-820 TAANAATLSP
+820 TTANAVTLSP
-830 YLRPGAA
+830 YLRPGAV
-837 PFTAPNIIE
+837 PFTASNIIE
-846 FVRGCEPSVCTT
+846 FIRGCEPSVCTT
-858 GGNQFDQLRERR
+858 GGNQFNQLRERR

-896 ATPSDRYDAKF
+896 ASPSGRFDAKF
-907 GDLSYQAY
+907 GDRSYQAY
-915 LVKYANRRQVIYAGA
+915 LAKYFNRRQVIYAGA

-975 QMGDELWGFIPQQLL
+975 QLGEELWGFIPQQLL

-1008 LQPTV
+1008 LQPTI

-1050 APTCVGGTGA
+1050 APTCVAGTGA
-1060 PPMSVTA
+1060 PPMSITA
-1067 DFGSGVPTTRTFYSA
+1067 DFGSGVQTRRFYSA

-1094 PTLLMSFTDEG
+1094 PKLLMSFTDEG

-1116 RINPSTDNEV
+1116 RVNPSTDGEV
-1126 LNTNAKWYMVVGSG
+1126 SNTNAKWYMVVGSG

-1151 AKVYAVDLAT
+1151 ASVYAVNLAT
-1161 GPGASNSL
+1161 GPGANNSL
-1169 VQTFSVGS
+1169 VQKFSVGTWS
-1177 WDSFIGDMASFDR
+1177 SFIGDMASFDR

-1220 LGETITG
+1220 LGETISGT
-1227 SNPPVFGTE
+1227 NPPVFGTG

-1242 ISSGGNRAPTEILD
+1242 ISSGGGRVPTEILD
-1256 TFIGTCA
+1256 SFTGTCA
-1263 PSPCVAPTIELG
+1263 PTPCAAPTIEMG

-1284 IDDAAKVWVFAG
+1284 IDDTAKVWVFTG

-1302 ASDKTDTTPQY
+1302 AADKTDTTPQY
-1313 FVGMKDSVINLT
+1313 FVGMKDSVINLS
-1325 CTQSSS
+1325 CTQSDE
-1331 TNCHNDDLL
+1331 TNCQDNDLL

-1371 SFASLVGLI
+1371 SFTSLISLI
-1380 QSKDGWYTAL
+1380 QSKDGWYTTL

-1403 SPVVFGGIVYFPTF
+1403 APVVFGGIVYFPTF

-1432 YSLFYKTG
+1432 YALYYKTG
-1440 SAYTESIIGT
+1440 TAYSESIIGT
-1450 TPGASGN
+1450 TPGASGK
-1457 VNVSGKISLGEG
+1457 VNVSGKVSLGEG

-1474 VTHIGSGSDGGAP
+1474 VTHIGSGSDGGPP
-1487 IKICNNTSTG
+1487 IKVCNNTSTG
-1497 TLLCTESNVAGGPN
+1497 ALLCTESKIAD
-1511 SGIPD
+1511 D
-1516 PRSHF
+1516 PRSRF
-1521 ISWIYR
+1521 ISWIYQ

>member
-15 AATGIVLTPTHS
+15 AVTGIMMAPNYS
-27 AAQANADY
+27 AAQVNADY

-43 NVVTPNIM
+43 NVVTPNIILIM
-51 LLLDNSGSMGGRAC
+51 DNSGSMSGLTC
-65 DTTWCGV
+65 DF
-72 HSDGSLTPVNQ
+72 SNPADGDCADVGDRPFSNAT
-83 NFVADST
+83 NF
-90 YSGYFNSLTCYT
+90 SGYFDPLLCYT
-102 YDATNTRFV
+102 YDAGADARFEP
-111 AGATKAT
+111 ATVKAT
-118 LTATCAAAAWDG
+118 LATACSTTEWDG
-130 NFLNWA
+130 NFLNFA
-136 TFRRFDALK
+136 TFRRFDAVK
-145 KSMSGGDCAV
+145 KSMIGGDCFVA
-155 TRNADGTCPPTG
+155 RAADGTCPTNG
-167 APALI
+167 SPALK
-172 TIRAQSIF
+172 TVRAQATGVNTELTNTVYAGGVGATTYVGRIPLADRS
-180 GSTACCQHHTTNAI
+180 GSPATLWIGTDA
-194 SSGGANGYTGRVP
+194 GY
-207 TTVIGPPDN
+207 
-216 LYIHL
+216 
-221 RGGASGMQG
+221 
-230 TFCVDNDAKYPPST
+230 FCVDNDNSFNTNCGDGYSQRKYELKVGST
-244 GTACNVNWDGSSE
+244 T
-257 SDGFAESQYSL
+257 
-268 RLAMASEPTG
+268 EPTG
-278 VVQQVGSKA
+278 VVQQVGAKA

-292 EFKAAGDGSRML
+292 EFKPAGDGARML
-304 VGLGSRQSIN
+304 VSPGSRQAIN
-314 FSNSTVETFNTNNA
+314 FSDSVVETFNTNTA
-328 AILDAIGESFPATW
+328 AMIDAVQESFPSTW

-357 QINSTYVLGSYVFP
+357 QINSTYVPASYVFP

-380 GVALAMNGIGSL
+380 GVALAANGTGSL
-392 GNGGGGTPEHKVL
+392 GNGGGGTAEIKVL

-416 ADACGRDP
+416 ANACGRDP

-442 NCCKTFVLIVTDG
+442 NCCKTFVIIFTDG
-455 EPTQDRNIPGA
+455 EPTQDLNIPAGIQ
-466 STATGVC
+466 T
-473 TSSST
+473 
-478 SLCDYASAVSGMPCV
+478 YASAVSGIPCV

-520 HKTDYASSGTH
+520 HKTDYPSSGTH
-531 FLNDVAYW
+531 YLNDVAYW
-539 AHINDLRPCTG
+539 AHTNDLRPCTG
-550 AADGT
+550 TADGT

-573 VYTFFAF
+573 IYTFFAF
-580 GNIAGREILMHTAQQ
+580 GNISGREILMHTAQQ

-638 DLQDKLLATIS
+638 DLQDKLLSTIS

-707 NLREDTPQAGVK
+707 NLREDTPQSGVK
-719 DGKLIYSQDKIL
+719 DGKLIYTQDKIL
-731 VTRYDTTANLVK
+731 VTRYDTSANLVK

-754 LPDDK
+754 IPDDK

-764 INSLDCLPCDRLL
+764 INNLDCLPCDRLL

-805 TNNNGVVDSGEQIPF
+805 TDGDGVVDTGEQIPF

-837 PFTAPNIIE
+837 PFTASNIIE
-846 FVRGCEPSVCTT
+846 FIRGCEPSVCTT
-858 GGNQFDQLRERR
+858 GGNLFDQLRERR

-896 ATPSDRYDAKF
+896 ATPSDRYDAKY
-907 GDLSYQAY
+907 GDQSYQAY

-952 TSASPIVEHGWF
+952 TSGSPITEHGWF
-964 TRTPTDNSSGP
+964 TRTPTDNGSGP
-975 QMGDELWGFIPQQLL
+975 LLGDELWGFIPQQLL

-995 LTRTDYQHVYYVD
+995 LARTDYQHVYYVD
-1008 LQPTV
+1008 LQPTI

-1025 PNGWGTILIGGMRMG
+1025 PNGWGTILIGGMRLG
-1040 GSCRGAVSPA
+1040 GSCRGSVSPA
-1050 APTCVGGTGA
+1050 AVTCVGGTGA

-1067 DFGSGVPTTRTFYSA
+1067 NFGSGVQTRKFYSA

-1105 LGLTTSLPKVV
+1105 LGLTTSLPRVV
-1116 RINPSTDNEV
+1116 RVNPSTDGV
-1126 LNTNAKWYMVVGSG
+1126 ASNTNAKWYMVVGSG

-1151 AKVYAVDLAT
+1151 AKVYAVNLAT
-1161 GPGASNSL
+1161 GPGANNSL
-1169 VQTFSVGS
+1169 VQTFPVGS
-1177 WDSFIGDMASFDR
+1177 LNSFVGDMASFDR
-1190 NLDYRTDSVYFG
+1190 NLDYRTDSLYFG
-1202 RVIHD
+1202 RVIDD

-1220 LGETITG
+1220 LGETISG
-1227 SNPPVFGTE
+1227 SNPPVFGTG

-1242 ISSGGNRAPTEILD
+1242 ISSGGNRIPTEILD
-1256 TFIGTCA
+1256 SFTGTCA
-1263 PSPCVAPTIELG
+1263 PSPCVAPTIDMG
-1275 PIATAPGIA
+1275 PVATAPGIA

-1331 TNCHNDDLL
+1331 TSCHNDDLL

-1457 VNVSGKISLGEG
+1457 VNVLGKLSLGEG

-1474 VTHIGSGSDGGAP
+1474 VMHIGSGSDGGAP
-1487 IKICNNTSTG
+1487 LKVCNNTSTG
-1497 TLLCTESNVAGGPN
+1497 SLVCTESNVAGGPN